1 MLLLLLGLALVGAQS
16 PVTVGNGQYC
26 SNYYGGNSNCE
37 WFNDYYNSEQEYDAP
52 QVCAPGGYCC
62 VWAYGTGCSL
72 VEVDSFAGNG
82 RRRLLQREYTSLWDC
97 AAGCVTA
104 ASCTSIPNAYFTGP
118 ASPVTSATA
127 CPFQCNTGYVKSGSS
142 CTPSSSCQVGQF
154 SSGGLC
160 CKTCQAGQYTTGC
173 SATSAGACTNCTN

>member
-16 PVTVGNGQYC
+16 PVTMGNGQYC
-26 SNYYGGNSNCE
+26 SNYYGGSTDCE
-37 WFNDYYNSEQEYDAP
+37 WDNDYYNVNQWEDSAQI
-52 QVCAPGGYCC
+52 CAPGGYCC
-62 VWAYGTGCSL
+62 IWAYNQGCTL
-72 VEVDSFAGNG
+72 VEIIAG
-82 RRRLLQREYTSLWDC
+82 RRDHTTDSSWWDC

-127 CPFQCNTGYVKSGSS
+127 CPFQCNAGYVKSGSS

-173 SATSAGACTNCTN
+173 SATSAGTCTNCTN